1 MAETVSPTAP
11 GAGTASATALRDLR
25 CGDLDASWTDQ
36 TVRVA
41 GWVHRRRDLGGLFFI
56 DLRDRAG
63 LVQLSFRPDWTNPE
77 SLALAAQLGPEDV
90 VLASGTVRARPP
102 EMVNAD
108 MCTGEV
114 EIQVESLELLS
125 RAAPLPILVAVPPEE
140 ALPAEELRLRHRVLD
155 LRRPDML
162 RNFEIRHRAVS
173 AARAALNEEG
183 FLEVETPFLTRRTPE
198 GARDYLV
205 PSRVHPGEFY
215 ALPQSP
221 QIYKQLLMAAGFDR
235 YYQVARCLRDE
246 DLRSDRQPEHT
257 QIDLEMSFVEEEDV
271 FAVCEKML
279 DHVFRKTLRVDLD
292 LPFERLTYADA
303 MESYGSD
310 KPDLRIPWR
319 IQDLTASVTGIG
331 FRIFDS
337 ASESGDRIRGLRVP
351 GGAVLSR
358 RQLDEA
364 NELAQSAGAKGA
376 MWLKRT
382 AEAWSGAPAKFVD
395 EAVTRKLHAQHG
407 VEEGDLLFLVAGP
420 DSETSPALG
429 ALRRHTARQLGA
441 VAEGFACAW
450 ITRFPLFELDPETG
464 LPTYSHNPFCMPLDP
479 TPSRISEEPFENL
492 SHAYDLVVNGVE
504 LVSGSIRC
512 HDAELQKT
520 IFRTLGM
527 SEAQIEE
534 RFGFL
539 LDSFQHGVP
548 PHGGFG
554 LGVDRLVTILVGAD
568 SIREV
573 IAFPK
578 TSAARGLMEGSP
590 SPVGDADLAEL
601 GLCLRQAE

>member
-1 MAETVSPTAP
+1 MTETVSPAAP
-11 GAGTASATALRDLR
+11 SAATSLATALRDSP
-25 CGDLDASWTDQ
+25 CGDLDASWTDR

-63 LVQLSFRPDWTNPE
+63 LVQLSFRPDWTNE
-77 SLALAAQLGPEDV
+77 QALALAGKLGPEDV
-90 VLASGTVRARPP
+90 VVVSGVVRARPP
-102 EMVNAD
+102 EMVNTD
-108 MCTGEV
+108 MSTGAV

-140 ALPAEELRLRHRVLD
+140 ELPSEELRLRHRVLD

-162 RNFEIRHRAVS
+162 RNFEIRHRAVT

-235 YYQVARCLRDE
+235 YYQLARCLRDE
-246 DLRSDRQPEHT
+246 DLRADRQPEHT
-257 QIDLEMSFVEEEDV
+257 QIDLEMSFVEEQDV

-279 DHVFRKTLRVDLD
+279 DRVFRETVQVELD
-292 LPFERLTYADA
+292 LPFRRLTYANA
-303 MESYGSD
+303 MEFFGSD
-310 KPDLRIPWR
+310 KPDLRISWR
-319 IQDLTASVTGIG
+319 IQDLTDCLTGIG
-331 FRIFDS
+331 FGIFES
-337 ASESGDRIRGLRVP
+337 ASASGGRIRGLRIP
-351 GGAVLSR
+351 GGAALSR

-364 NELAQSAGAKGA
+364 NEMAQSAGAKGA
-376 MWLKRT
+376 MWLKRNPD
-382 AEAWSGAPAKFVD
+382 AWSGAPAKFVD
-395 EAVTRKLHAQHG
+395 EALGEKLRNEHG
-407 VEEGDLLFLVAGP
+407 VDEGDLLFLVAGP
-420 DSETSPALG
+420 DSETGPALDV
-429 ALRRHTARQLGA
+429 LRRHAAQLLGA
-441 VAEGFACAW
+441 VAEGFECAW
-450 ITRFPLFELDPETG
+450 ITRFPLFEPDPETG

-479 TPSRISEEPFENL
+479 TPSRISEEPYENL

-512 HDAELQKT
+512 HDPELQTT

-527 SEAQIEE
+527 SEEQIQE

-554 LGVDRLVTILVGAD
+554 MGLDRLVTLLVGAD

-590 SPVGDADLAEL
+590 SPVDDAGLAEL
-601 GLCLRQAE
+601 GLRLRQAE